1 MTSVK
6 SYAKKS
12 RLMKARRQNR
22 RVPLWV
28 MVKTKRKVS
37 NNPKRRNW
45 RHAKLKR
52 D

>member
-1 MTSVK
+1 MSSIK

-12 RLMKARRQNR
+12 RLLKATRQNR

-37 NNPKRRNW
+37 NNPKRRSW
-45 RHAKLKR
+45 RHSRLKR